1 MTDGHRQGWTQYFDT
16 RSAAEYLGLSPKT
29 LEKLRWQGGGP
40 AYYRLGGFATFK
52 MTWTSGVNL
61 VAARAPAIPGRDDQ
75 RQSD

>member
-40 AYYRLGGFATFK
+40 AYYRLGGVRYLQDDLDE
-52 MTWTSGVNL
+52 WRESRRRTST
-61 VAARAPAIPGRDDQ
+61 
-75 RQSD
+75 SDTGPR